1 MNRKL
6 CAIAMLMGF
15 GLADLGL
22 TGPAAA
28 APPPD
33 NKLLAGFVTRKIVLA
48 PGATWCGIDRNDT
61 TFIKRPGTQ
70 EAEISFA
77 GINYTRSG
85 SLGGD
90 GSLAYF
96 LNGQARLL
104 FSNSTSGRIY
114 FDAHSNYPTAVYR
127 PLFDSYS
134 ASYNT
139 SAGKLTLRMNILL
152 PGCTLPVEAIYRN

>member
-1 MNRKL
+1 MDRYL
-6 CAIAMLMGF
+6 CAIAV
-15 GLADLGL
+15 L
-22 TGPAAA
+22 TGLGFTTPALA

-33 NKLLAGFVTRKIVLA
+33 NKLLAGFVTPKIVRA

-90 GSLAYF
+90 GSPAYF

-104 FSNSTSGRIY
+104 FSNSTSGRLY
-114 FDAHSNYPTAVYR
+114 FDANSNYPAAVYR
-127 PLFDSYS
+127 PPFNSYS

-139 SAGKLTLRMNILL
+139 SAGKLTVRMNILL
-152 PGCTLPVEAIYRN
+152 PECTLPIEATYRN